1 MRGVKGGGA
10 VILAVGALA
19 GAQVQSAQATKL
31 SPGQTRLE
39 EDRKRLYDVEVE
51 HDKDVVKFNAA
62 DAKAAAKVSAK
73 AAKDREKAAL
83 DARTANKINSEIGK
97 SGGTL
102 SEAQIEK
109 LRAQQAAYEAK
120 AKQLEL
126 QAEEAELEEA
136 KASTKREAILAA
148 LVAERAA
155 LEAQIVED
163 EEAVEAEGL

>member
-19 GAQVQSAQATKL
+19 GVQAQSAQATKL
-31 SPGQTRLE
+31 SPGQIRLE
-39 EDRKRLYDVEVE
+39 EDRKRLYAIELE

-62 DAKAAAKVSAK
+62 NAKEAAKVSAK

-83 DARTANKINSEIGK
+83 DQRTANKINSEIAK

-109 LRAQQAAYEAK
+109 LRKQQAAFEAK
-120 AKQLEL
+120 AKLLEL

-136 KASTKREAILAA
+136 KAGAKRKAILAA
-148 LVAERAA
+148 LVADRAV